1 MNPMS
6 EDWMATEVPDDMLED
21 EFDDILYMDRNP
33 AELLGINAVQDNQVG
48 RVKLL
53 FLDKNTE
60 REVGFVA
67 ADHEGVLE
75 IIFDALEEEDG
86 YSSFIARMMLA
97 DGTREKTM
105 NLSVNY
111 MEQITGES
119 VSTIINAVRTPDYS
133 FFNHFWLTKT

>member
-1 MNPMS
+1 MKPMS

-21 EFDDILYMDRNP
+21 EFDDFFDMDRNP
-33 AELLGINAVQDNQVG
+33 AELLGINAVQDNEVG
-48 RVKLL
+48 RVKLV

-67 ADHEGVLE
+67 TDHEGILE

-97 DGTREKTM
+97 DGTCEKTM

-119 VSTIINAVRTPDYS
+119 VRTIINAVRTPNYS